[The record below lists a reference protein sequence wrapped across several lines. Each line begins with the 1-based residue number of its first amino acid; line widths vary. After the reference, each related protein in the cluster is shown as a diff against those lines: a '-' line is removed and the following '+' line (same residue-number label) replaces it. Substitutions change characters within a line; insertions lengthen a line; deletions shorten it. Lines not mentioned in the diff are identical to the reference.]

1 MVIQTCMN
9 INTSPHP
16 PIFTP
21 GSLQPHRARTVK
33 WLSHVHLNQIL
44 DLVSFQ
50 NQDFKTR
57 RPGSM
62 KGMRQKLLSLRH
74 KKSRVHTRSSRLFQ
88 LFRWTRYLNQLHV
101 TDLMLKGHHG
111 HTLTDITDSFFLVKY
126 VQPSKKWPIISR
138 IQVRRR
144 EFISSLDI
152 PLEHVLLRTND
163 RPREI
168 FYLAR
173 SDLNIARAISTL
185 WN

>member
-9 INTSPHP
+9 INTSLPSSQLHP
-16 PIFTP
+16 GFAPP
-21 GSLQPHRARTVK
+21 PSAHRQVTISRALKSDSRSCE
-33 WLSHVHLNQIL
+33 LSNLRR
-44 DLVSFQ
+44 
-50 NQDFKTR
+50 QDEEAWFN
-57 RPGSM
+57 
-62 KGMRQKLLSLRH
+62 KLLRQSCWVFRH

-88 LFRWTRYLNQLHV
+88 LFRWTGYLNQLHV
-101 TDLMLKGHHG
+101 TYLMLKGHHG
-111 HTLTDITDSFFLVKY
+111 HTLTDITDSFFLVKLA
-126 VQPSKKWPIISR
+126 QPSKKWPIISR

-152 PLEHVLLRTND
+152 PLEHVLLRTHD

-173 SDLNIARAISTL
+173 SDLNIASAISTL